1 MCLPLLI
8 EIMFALV
15 DCNNFYASCERAF
28 NPALAKRPVV
38 VLSNNDGCVI
48 ARSNEA
54 KALGIRMAEP
64 AFHIEEFLEKNN
76 VAVLSSNYALY
87 GDMSERVMNTI
98 ASMVKDVEVYSIDE
112 IFLDLS
118 GYEYF
123 DLLKLGQNIRKTV
136 KAHTGIPVSV
146 GIAST
151 KTLAKLANKIAK
163 KGNGVFIL
171 TTDDEVVNV
180 LSTFP
185 VEDIW
190 GIGRQHSQTL
200 QKYGIKTA
208 LQLRNANENWVRKN
222 FTVVGLRTMQELKG
236 ISCIPLEDAPP
247 PKKNICTA
255 RSFGKM
261 TNDIAVVK
269 EAVANY
275 ATRCAEKLRK
285 EKSCTNLISVF
296 LESNRFRDDL
306 PQYNNCKVMHL
317 PVASNYTPEIVHYAI
332 MGLELI
338 FKSGYL
344 YKKAGVIVSGIVSE
358 NQVQGSIFDYHDR
371 NKNKRLMSTVDTVNK
386 SYGRDTLRVAAQ
398 GFDRKWKLRQERLSP
413 CYTTRWSDLLT
424 IEL

>member
-1 MCLPLLI
+1 
-8 EIMFALV
+8 
-15 DCNNFYASCERAF
+15 
-28 NPALAKRPVV
+28 
-38 VLSNNDGCVI
+38 
-48 ARSNEA
+48 
-54 KALGIRMAEP
+54 
-64 AFHIEEFLEKNN
+64 
-76 VAVLSSNYALY
+76 
-87 GDMSERVMNTI
+87 MSERVMNTI

-123 DLLKLGQNIRKTV
+123 DLLKLGQNIRQTV
-136 KAHTGIPVSV
+136 KKHTGIPVSV

-151 KTLAKLANKIAK
+151 KTLAKVANKIAK

-171 TTDDEVVNV
+171 NTDDEVVKV

-285 EKSCTNLISVF
+285 EKSCANLLTVF

-306 PQYNNCKVMHL
+306 PQYNNSKVMHL
-317 PVASNYTPEIVHYAI
+317 PVASNYTPELVHYAI

-344 YKKAGVIVSGIVSE
+344 YKKTGVIVSGIVSE
-358 NQVQGSIFDYHDR
+358 TQVQGSIFDCYDR
-371 NKNKRLMSTVDTVNK
+371 NKNKRLMSAVDTVNK
-386 SYGRDTLRVAAQ
+386 GYGRDTLRIAAQ
-398 GFDRKWKLRQERLSP
+398 GYNRKWKLRQERLSP